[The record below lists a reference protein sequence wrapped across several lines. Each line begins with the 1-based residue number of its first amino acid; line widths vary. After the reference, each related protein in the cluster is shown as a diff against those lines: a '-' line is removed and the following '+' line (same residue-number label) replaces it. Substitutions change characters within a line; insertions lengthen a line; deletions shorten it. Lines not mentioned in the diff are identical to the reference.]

1 MVCKFSYADSDS
13 IVKTGEKI
21 NQIAGVDV
29 SKYQGDVDWE
39 ALKKAGYIFAI
50 IRAGYG
56 QFSSQ
61 VDPYFVQNITT
72 AIANGFDIGV
82 YWFSYATSTADAEK
96 EAALCYETIKPY
108 IANINIG
115 VFFDYEYDSVEY
127 YYKKYETRPLQ
138 RLTKDMFLA
147 FNNYLSMK
155 NLKTG
160 LYTNYDYIN
169 SYFKDLDYAKK
180 EFLLWFADPSNKYR
194 DNYDWDICQTGTV
207 AIKGVVF
214 DTNISQIDFNNKP
227 GESFYTYI
235 IKSGDT
241 LSGIALQYG
250 ITLET
255 LLSYNPQYKNNPNLI
270 YAGEK
275 VQIPVESTL
284 IYNIGD
290 KVKIKETA
298 KFYFDTKITI
308 PNRVKGVTYTISD
321 VRDDKILIKEIYSWV
336 AINDVEKAE

>member
-1 MVCKFSYADSDS
+1 MNCKFSYAETDS
-13 IVKTGEKI
+13 IKEMDKMI
-21 NQIAGVDV
+21 NQAAGVDV
-29 SKYQGDVDWE
+29 SKYQGKVDWK
-39 ALKKAGYIFAI
+39 ALRKAGYTFAI

-56 QFSSQ
+56 MFSSQ
-61 VDPYFVQNITT
+61 VDPYFVQNMIG
-72 AIANGFDIGV
+72 AEDNGFDIGV
-82 YWFSYATSTADAEK
+82 YWFSYATNTADAAK

-127 YYKKYETRPLQ
+127 YYNKYEKRPSPD
-138 RLTKDMFLA
+138 LTSDMFLT
-147 FNNYLSMK
+147 FDQYLK
-155 NLKTG
+155 RHNLKTG
-160 LYTNYDYIN
+160 IYTNYDYIN
-169 SYFKDLDYAKK
+169 SYFKDLNYTKK

-207 AIKGVVF
+207 AINGVVF
-214 DTNISQIDFNNKP
+214 DTNVTCIDFSNTSKDY
-227 GESFYTYI
+227 YTYY

-241 LSGIALQYG
+241 LSEIAANYN
-250 ITLET
+250 ITLDE
-255 LLSYNPQYKNNPNLI
+255 LLQYNPQYKNNPNLI

-298 KFYFDTKITI
+298 KFYFGTKITI

-336 AINDVEKAE
+336 AINDVKKAE

>member
-1 MVCKFSYADSDS
+1 MNLSM
-13 IVKTGEKI
+13 
-21 NQIAGVDV
+21 GVDV
-29 SKYQGDVDWE
+29 SKYQGAVDWSK
-39 ALKKAGYIFAI
+39 LKEYGYTFVI
-50 IRAGYG
+50 IRAGFG
-56 QFSSQ
+56 MFENQ
-61 VDPYFVQNITT
+61 VDPYFTRNITE
-72 AIANGFDIGV
+72 AKAHGFDIGV
-82 YWFSYATSTADAEK
+82 YWFSYATNETEAEK

-194 DNYDWDICQTGTV
+194 DEYSWDICQTG
-207 AIKGVVF
+207 ILEIDGVNF
-214 DTNISQIDFNNKP
+214 DINIMREGTTEKPDKNNYIT
-227 GESFYTYI
+227 YT

-275 VQIPVESTL
+275 VKIPFAFIL
-284 IYNIGD
+284 IYYIDD

-298 KFYFDTKITI
+298 KFYFGTKITI

-321 VRDDKILIKEIYSWV
+321 VRDDKILIKEINSWV

>member
-1 MVCKFSYADSDS
+1 MTLAM
-13 IVKTGEKI
+13 
-21 NQIAGVDV
+21 GVDV
-29 SKYQGDVDWE
+29 SKYQGVVDWSK
-39 ALKKAGYIFAI
+39 LKEYGYTFAI
-50 IRAGYG
+50 IRGGYG
-56 QFSSQ
+56 MYESQ
-61 VDPYFVQNITT
+61 VDPYFTRNITE
-72 AIANGFDIGV
+72 AVAQGFDIGV
-82 YWFSYATSTADAEK
+82 YWFSYATNVTDAEN
-96 EAALCYETIKPY
+96 EAKLCYKTIKPY
-108 IANINIG
+108 LSNINIG

-207 AIKGVVF
+207 EIKGVVF
-214 DTNISQIDFNNKP
+214 DMNISRIDFNNKP

-255 LLSYNPQYKNNPNLI
+255 LLSYNPQYKDNPNLI
-270 YAGEK
+270 YAGQQVVIWCK
-275 VQIPVESTL
+275 ADDNF
-284 IYNIGD
+284 NIGD

-298 KFYFDTKITI
+298 KFYFGTKITI

-336 AINDVEKAE
+336 AINDVKKAE